1 MDRIVKRLA
10 ILTVTKS
17 TDYNNTVVNALKEAG
32 FTIIQEQDGM
42 IEDKYIIGDKAESE
56 VKHG

>member
-17 TDYNNTVVNALKEAG
+17 TDYSNKVVNALKEAG
-32 FTIIQEQDGM
+32 FTVIQEQDGL
-42 IEDKYIIGDKAESE
+42 IEDKYVIGDRAESE
-56 VKHG
+56 E

>member
-17 TDYNNTVVNALKEAG
+17 TDYSNKVVNALKEAG
-32 FTIIQEQDGM
+32 FTVIQEQDGF
-42 IEDKYIIGDKAESE
+42 IEDKYVIGDKAERSE
-56 VKHG
+56 E